1 MRIQKLLT
9 VVLIAFISWP
19 LYAQHDEQ
27 LWLDFQVSYPFANRY
42 LLENTTSYQTLLN
55 KDGKWRNLSISP
67 TFEYVLFTRL
77 DLVSEIPMGYTLQ
90 KEGVSSFEISPI
102 VGGRFHIT
110 QNRKIDLRFL
120 LRYQVRAFHEIE
132 ANDWEISNR
141 TRLKGEIYWSINRPN
156 LYNDKLW
163 YAFTDYEEF
172 IVLDQQVD
180 ERFANRRRARVGLC
194 YRLSYKHRFDISYT
208 LQSSR
213 DEIDGDFISNDSVI
227 QLKYKLYLN
236 PPTLSPPPTN

>member
-1 MRIQKLLT
+1 
-9 VVLIAFISWP
+9 
-19 LYAQHDEQ
+19 LYAQRDEQ

-55 KDGKWRNLSISP
+55 KDGKWWNLSISP

-110 QNRKIDLRFL
+110 QNRKIDMRFL

-156 LYNDKLW
+156 LFTDKLW

-172 IVLDQQVD
+172 IVLDQQLD
-180 ERFANRRRARVGLC
+180 ERFANRRRARSRT
-194 YRLSYKHRFDISYT
+194 RLS
-208 LQSSR
+208 
-213 DEIDGDFISNDSVI
+213 
-227 QLKYKLYLN
+227 LKL
-236 PPTLSPPPTN
+236 